1 MKAKHRR
8 LGFVAAGVLL
18 LAAAAGLV
26 LYAMNDSL
34 VFFYTPSEVQQKLQ
48 AKQIDLDRPFR
59 LGGLVETGSV
69 ERDATGVNVRF
80 RVTDTVDTLT
90 VAYQGILPDLFRE
103 GQGVV
108 AQGRL
113 GADGVFTATEVLAK
127 HDENYMP
134 AEVAAALKKQGDGE
148 GPEGSGSGTGP

>member
-59 LGGLVETGSV
+59 LGGLVEAGSV

-80 RVTDTVDTLT
+80 RVTDTVDT
-90 VAYQGILPDLFRE
+90 
-103 GQGVV
+103 
-108 AQGRL
+108 
-113 GADGVFTATEVLAK
+113 
-127 HDENYMP
+127 
-134 AEVAAALKKQGDGE
+134 
-148 GPEGSGSGTGP
+148 

>member
-26 LYAMNDSL
+26 LYAMNDTL

-48 AKQIDLDRPFR
+48 AKQLDLERPFR
-59 LGGLVETGSV
+59 LGGLVEKGSV
-69 ERDATGVNVRF
+69 ERDAAGVQVRF

-90 VAYQGILPDLFRE
+90 VAYHGILPDLFRE
-103 GQGVV
+103 GQGIV
-108 AQGRL
+108 ATGHL
-113 GADGVFTATEVLAK
+113 GSDGVFVAEEVLAK
-127 HDENYMP
+127 HDERYMP
-134 AEVAAALKKQGDGE
+134 KEVADALKK
-148 GPEGSGSGTGP
+148 TGHWKDEPGAKR